1 MAYPLGTIQT
11 SYRPLRALV
20 SSVDTDLTASQKKW
34 SYFVSTLH
42 PTSGSSAI
50 AIKLDPRFNQATI
63 IFDHTAEAHTGTF
76 FIYAV
81 REAGSKSPE
90 IAPIERVV
98 TSTLVAGAQETN
110 DSTAR
115 YWADTIGTVTSTW
128 PATVSKSDAAA
139 GNGVAKITFDIRGY
153 KYLLCLFTV
162 ISAGGIRA
170 WIAYH

>member
-1 MAYPLGTIQT
+1 MPELTTIRT
-11 SYRPLRALV
+11 SYRPLRGLV
-20 SSVDTDLTASQKKW
+20 SSADTDLAATTRKW

-42 PTSGSSAI
+42 PESGTSAI
-50 AIKLDPRFNQATI
+50 AIEVDPRYNQATI
-63 IFDHTAEAHTGTF
+63 IFDHTTEADTGTF
-76 FIYAV
+76 VIYAF
-81 REAGSKSPE
+81 REAGGEAPQ
-90 IAPIERVV
+90 IAPAEKVC
-98 TSTLVAGAQETN
+98 TSTLVAGSQQTN

-115 YWADTIGTVTSTW
+115 RFADTIGTVTSTW
-128 PATVSKSDAAA
+128 PATVAESDSGG

>member
-1 MAYPLGTIQT
+1 MADPLGTIHT
-11 SYRPLRALV
+11 SYRPLRGLV
-20 SSVDTDLTASQKKW
+20 SSIDTDLTASQKKW

-63 IFDHTAEAHTGTF
+63 IFDHTTEADTGTF

-81 REAGSKSPE
+81 REAGNKAPE
-90 IAPIERVV
+90 IAPTERVC

-115 YWADTIGTVTSTW
+115 FYADTIASPTDSW
-128 PATVSKSDAAA
+128 PATVSSDATS
-139 GNGVAKITFDIRGY
+139 GLDNVAHLTFDIRGY